1 VYKSKRLITDNMESK
16 RFSSSIGMILPMGIR
31 WKTTWRAGQKTEV
44 GRENIKVKMRLSCSD
59 KTRKDG

>member
-1 VYKSKRLITDNMESK
+1 MESK